1 MRRRSRHDGMDDVDR
16 RIVNALQDGFPVC
29 ERPFA
34 EAAGGLGLTED
45 ELIAR
50 VDRLLADGTLTR
62 FGPLFDVARLGGR
75 FVLAAMQVPH
85 EDFER
90 VAAIV
95 NGEREVAHNYER
107 EHSLNMWFV
116 LAASTDDDVDAAIAR
131 IETQTALPVY
141 AFPKERE
148 FFVELKLPA

>member
-1 MRRRSRHDGMDDVDR
+1 MSMDDIDR

-34 EAAGGLGLTED
+34 EAASGLGVRED

-50 VDRLLADGTLTR
+50 VDRMLSDGTLTR
-62 FGPLFDVARLGGR
+62 FGPLFDTTRLGGCV
-75 FVLAAMQVPH
+75 VLAAMQVPADAV
-85 EDFER
+85 EG

-95 NGEREVAHNYER
+95 NAQSEVAHNYLR
-107 EHSLNMWFV
+107 EHAMNLWFV
-116 LAASTDDDVDAAIAR
+116 LAAASDVDVDAAIAR
-131 IETQTALPVY
+131 IEKESGLRVH

-148 FFVELKLPA
+148 FFVDLRLPA